1 VADPEG
7 MPASPLF
14 RHERGLLM
22 RDCTQRDQLVREWN
36 ETVLKLSKAVSRL
49 KACNGD
55 NRNRFAKQFEET
67 ELTRQDAENARIILG
82 IHRSDHGC

>member
-1 VADPEG
+1 
-7 MPASPLF
+7 
-14 RHERGLLM
+14 M

-67 ELTRQDAENARIILG
+67 ELTRQDAENAQEHDDG
-82 IHRSDHGC
+82 IEAGALPVTPIQAKK